1 MNKKILIYAIGLLL
15 LVACDNSLNC
25 VDVDFSVS
33 ASSVVVC
40 PGDTVTFNFD
50 GNPDYIVFWSGE
62 QFSDYD
68 FRYGRTLRAGVE
80 YDLVFNSQ
88 VLKGSQPG
96 QLSLLVS
103 NDFNG
108 DYDDYENIIRT
119 KWIDMT
125 PEMAWASGKDGV
137 SSGKLSLTDYLTDDQ
152 NLYLAFRYRTKNQAE
167 YGVAS
172 NWVIGDLNIFNGTE
186 DFGDVVLYDMSNA
199 GFRVVDPFMRTET
212 AGNCAVSGSLLSFMG
227 PLGVEDSSGQLV
239 YPLMESEQWIIS
251 SPLKPSDIIE
261 MGPDRPKA
269 IKGFTQ
275 KRVSTYTHVYNEPGV
290 YKAVFVAST
299 QTISDKSEVIK
310 SIEIEVSDEIY

>member
-15 LVACDNSLNC
+15 LAACDNGLKC

-33 ASSVVVC
+33 ASSVAVC
-40 PGDTVTFNFD
+40 PGDTVTFSFD

-68 FRYGRTLRAGVE
+68 FRYGRTLDAGGE
-80 YDLVFNSQ
+80 YDLVFDSQ
-88 VLKGSQPG
+88 ILKGNQPG

-119 KWIDMT
+119 KWTDMT
-125 PEMAWASGKDGV
+125 SELAWASGKDEV
-137 SSGKLSLTDYLTDDQ
+137 SSGKLSLTDYMADDQ
-152 NLYLAFRYRTKNQAE
+152 PLYLAFRYRTRNQAE
-167 YGVAS
+167 YGAAS
-172 NWVIGDLNIFNGTE
+172 NWVIGDLHMTNGTE
-186 DFGDVVLYDMSNA
+186 DYGDVVLYDMSNA
-199 GFRVVDPFMRTET
+199 GFRVVDPFMRTEA

-227 PLGVEDSSGQLV
+227 PLGAEDPSGQLV

-251 SPLKPSDIIE
+251 SPLKSADVIE

-275 KRVSTYTHVYNEPGV
+275 KRVSEYTHVYNKPGV
-290 YKAVFVAST
+290 YKAVFVASM
-299 QTISDKSEVIK
+299 QTVSDKSEVTRY
-310 SIEIEVSDEIY
+310 IEIEVSDEIE